1 MVVPAVDVDF
11 FWDPVCPWAW
21 VTSRWV
27 EGMAGAEGLVVD
39 WRLIALRFVNEHRDY
54 DGDFSRYRETHER
67 GLRLLRVAAAV
78 REELGRALLG
88 PLYRELGAVIHID
101 KAPASLDDPRELAT
115 VLERAEIPGRFADAA
130 VDPAFDASVRRDTEE
145 ALERTGG
152 DVGTP
157 VLTFRP
163 PDGPSFFGPVI
174 ARVPSDDETARR
186 LWGAVTTL
194 ADFPEFAE
202 LKRNRRPP
210 LDPGTREQVGAVR

>member
-1 MVVPAVDVDF
+1 MSSEPFDLDF

-27 EGMAGAEGLVVD
+27 EGMARAEGIRVD
-39 WRLIALRFVNEHRDY
+39 WRLIALRIVNEHRDY
-54 DGDFSRYRETHER
+54 EGDFARHAESHDR

-78 REELGRALLG
+78 REEFGREALG

-101 KAPASLDDPRELAT
+101 KEPASLDDSVQLGR
-115 VLERAEIPGRFADAA
+115 VLERAGIPSRFSSAA
-130 VDPAFDASVRRDTEE
+130 TDTAFDEAVRADTTT

-174 ARVPSDDETARR
+174 ARVPDDDQSARR
-186 LWGAVTTL
+186 LWTAVTTL
-194 ADFPEFAE
+194 AEFPEFAE

-210 LDPGTREQVGAVR
+210 LDTGTRAAIGAAT

>member
-1 MVVPAVDVDF
+1 MDRRSVDLDF

-27 EGMAGAEGLVVD
+27 EGMARAEGLVVD
-39 WRLIALRFVNEHRDY
+39 WRLISLRFVNEHRDY
-54 DGDFSRYRETHER
+54 HGDFGRYREVHDR

-78 REELGRALLG
+78 REELGPEALG

-101 KAPASLDDPRELAT
+101 KAPASLDDPRGLAAT
-115 VLERAEIPGRFADAA
+115 LERAGLPGRFASTAEDRALD
-130 VDPAFDASVRRDTEE
+130 VSVRRDTET

-157 VLTFRP
+157 VLTFLP

-186 LWGAVTTL
+186 LWTAVTTL
-194 ADFPEFAE
+194 AEFPAFAE

-210 LDPGTREQVGAVR
+210 LDPGTRAEVGLST